1 MAVLIVARDVTDLI
15 ELRESIRRSE
25 TMAQLGAIVSG
36 VAHEVRNPLFA
47 ISSLVDAWAVQS
59 HRDPTPFVD
68 ALRNE
73 VGRLRG
79 LMVDLLEYGRP
90 AKAALRRQSIGSV
103 IDGAVRACTPEANN
117 RGIRIT
123 FSGSKEIGVMM
134 DARRLERVF
143 INLIQ
148 NALQHAPLHSS
159 VRVEVTTSAA
169 DPAQVA
175 TSVRD
180 SGSGFAPDDL
190 PRLFTP
196 FFSRRAGGFGL
207 GLAITERIVTEHQG
221 RVAAA
226 NDPAGGAVMTVW
238 LPIHDSPRDS
248 DMEVAC

>member
-1 MAVLIVARDVTDLI
+1 
-15 ELRESIRRSE
+15 
-25 TMAQLGAIVSG
+25 
-36 VAHEVRNPLFA
+36 
-47 ISSLVDAWAVQS
+47 
-59 HRDPTPFVD
+59 VD

-90 AKAALRRQSIGSV
+90 AKAALRRQSIATV
-103 IDGAVRACTPEANN
+103 IDSAVRSCMPEANN
-117 RGIRIT
+117 RGIRI
-123 FSGSKEIGVMM
+123 FCSGPKEIGVMM
-134 DARRLERVF
+134 DLRRLERVF

-148 NALQHAPLHSS
+148 NALQHAPLHST

-169 DPAQVA
+169 DPAHVVVA
-175 TSVRD
+175 VRD
-180 SGSGFAPDDL
+180 SGNGFAPDDL
-190 PRLFTP
+190 PRVFTP